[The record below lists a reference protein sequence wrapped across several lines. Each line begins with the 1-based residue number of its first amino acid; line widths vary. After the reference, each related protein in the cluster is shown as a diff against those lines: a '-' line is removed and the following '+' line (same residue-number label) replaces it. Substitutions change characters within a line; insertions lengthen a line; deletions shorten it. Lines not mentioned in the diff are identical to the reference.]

1 MKITVRRASVFY
13 AFLLA
18 FFAGVAFLVASI
30 CMNGEEW
37 ATNRANRHLYS
48 RSNAVLSAGP
58 VVDIRGT
65 ILAVTKGEKRVYNED
80 AEDRFLVSSK
90 HH

>member
-30 CMNGEEW
+30 YMNGEEW

-58 VVDIRGT
+58 VVDFRGT
-65 ILAVTKGEKRVYNED
+65 VLAETENDKRIIQTG
-80 AEDRFLVSSK
+80 
-90 HH
+90 